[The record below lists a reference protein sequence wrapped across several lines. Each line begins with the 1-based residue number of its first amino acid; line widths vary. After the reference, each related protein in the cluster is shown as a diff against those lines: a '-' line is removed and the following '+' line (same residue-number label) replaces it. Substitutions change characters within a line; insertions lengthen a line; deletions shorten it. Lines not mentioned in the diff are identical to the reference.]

1 MFIVNLC
8 ILILATYVDICVNLY
23 RCYMPA
29 VYINLYQ
36 KLCINLYSNN
46 MSIYNIILETYLSS
60 RNLCM
65 NIVVMLYGA
74 VICISNGTFICIKN
88 LYQVVSIYLY
98 CCNLRGDNK
107 KFLQRGMW
115 HKYSREVMMLGK
127 IYILQQFMYI
137 IY

>member
-1 MFIVNLC
+1 
-8 ILILATYVDICVNLY
+8 
-23 RCYMPA
+23 MPA

-46 MSIYNIILETYLSS
+46 MSIYNIILEMYLSS
-60 RNLCM
+60 RNMCM

-98 CCNLRGDNK
+98 CCNLGGDNK
-107 KFLQRGMW
+107 KWTTLTRDG
-115 HKYSREVMMLGK
+115 SRRRRSRDSPYRRARSLFRTNYVHVTRVL
-127 IYILQQFMYI
+127 Y
-137 IY
+137 

>member
-1 MFIVNLC
+1 
-8 ILILATYVDICVNLY
+8 
-23 RCYMPA
+23 MPA

-107 KFLQRGMW
+107 KFL
-115 HKYSREVMMLGK
+115 
-127 IYILQQFMYI
+127 
-137 IY
+137 